1 MRFEEFIV
9 LLRNM
14 LDRLELDPAQAQLL
28 LDRILD
34 QLSGEPGGE
43 RSGEIKREDTGI

>member
-9 LLRNM
+9 LLRSM
-14 LDRLELDPAQAQLL
+14 LDQLELDPAQAQLL

-34 QLSGEPGGE
+34 QLSGEPCD
-43 RSGEIKREDTGI
+43 RSSGEIKREDAGA